1 MNDLDLINNIN
12 SYILKQS
19 NSFMSS
25 TVLGHPTFIQV
36 EVSNICNLRC
46 IMCPIEEYQAAKK
59 RKLTLDEFQRI
70 LSQFPFLKSIALF
83 GLGEPLNNP
92 RIFEMIKIC
101 KSKQIYTGVTTNA
114 TLLNEK
120 RRSEL
125 INSGLDQ
132 LFISIDSIEPENYE
146 SVRIGA
152 KFESVIENVKE
163 LIRQR
168 NSLGKSQ
175 PSVGIVVVLMNRNG
189 RELTKIMN
197 FVYQLGVDFLLIKG
211 LNTAYFEPSKLQ
223 YAGDEFDDA
232 FSLSE
237 ALKSKGF
244 DIQFSFPHKDKKQP
258 RCHWPWMATFVTVNG
273 DITPCCNCPDPM
285 TLSFGN
291 LFEQRFLEIWN
302 NQRYRDFRTRL
313 RKEIPSLCSSCPDHS
328 FDYLREQPMI
338 SPVFDE
344 HNEISCLEF
353 TDANTS
359 YKPGES
365 ITINLSDISRSVP
378 SEPVDL
384 WVSIRLPNG
393 QRFFLVNNPSEFL
406 FSSAPEPFKNA
417 LKRTVKTHPIFASMK
432 ISENAMKGKYIFYA
446 IYQKE
451 KAPLSH
457 FQKNLR
463 SNIAKQT
470 ITLI

>member
-1 MNDLDLINNIN
+1 MNDLINNIN
-12 SYILKQS
+12 SDILKQS
-19 NSFMSS
+19 NRFMSS

-36 EVSNICNLRC
+36 EVSNICNLKC
-46 IMCPIEEYQAAKK
+46 IMCPIEDYQPAKK

-70 LSQFPFLKSIALF
+70 ISQFPFLNSIGLF

-92 RIFEMIKIC
+92 RICEMIKIC
-101 KSKQIYTGVTTNA
+101 KSKQIYTEMVTNG

-125 INSGLDQ
+125 IDSGLDR

-146 SVRIGA
+146 SVRKGA
-152 KFESVIENVKE
+152 KFETVIENVKE

-168 NSLGKSQ
+168 KSLGKSH

-197 FVYQLGVDFLLIKG
+197 FVYQLGVNSLIIKG

-223 YAGDEFDDA
+223 YTGDELEEA
-232 FSLSE
+232 FSLRE
-237 ALKSKGF
+237 AFKSKGF
-244 DIQFSFPHKDKKQP
+244 DIQFSFPHKDNKQA
-258 RCHWPWMATFVTVNG
+258 RCHWPWMAAFVTVNG

-291 LFEQRFLEIWN
+291 LFQQPFLEIWN
-302 NQRYRDFRTRL
+302 NQRYRDFRTAL
-313 RKEIPSLCSSCPDHS
+313 RKEIPPLCRSCPDYS
-328 FDYLREQPMI
+328 FDYLHEQRLN

-344 HNEISCLEF
+344 HNEISCLKF

-359 YKPGES
+359 YKRGES
-365 ITINLSDISRSVP
+365 ITINLSEISQTVT
-378 SEPVDL
+378 EEAVDL
-384 WVSIRLPNG
+384 WVAIRMPNG
-393 QRFFLVNNPSEFL
+393 QHAFLVNNPSELL
-406 FSSAPEPFKNA
+406 FSSPPQPFKKA
-417 LKRTVKTHPIFASMK
+417 LKRTEKTHQILAAMK
-432 ISENAMKGKYIFYA
+432 IPERIMKGEYVFYA

-451 KAPLSH
+451 KAELSDL
-457 FQKNLR
+457 QKNLR

-470 ITLI
+470 ITVL